1 MRERH
6 SRDLKRLLDLE
17 LERNERV
24 QSVVVAY
31 QELEEGEKALFRMA
45 AGITQDRA
53 GGAREPSH
61 QSSNDGNDET
71 QPDQVQP
78 IVRNLMKS
86 LLEDHPSLLTETDI
100 ANLMDRDYTQKILGL
115 QLAGFPLLRA
125 CLRSLQYVKLRLLPE
140 GVIMSHS
147 YSSDISREQFAR
159 ILPCLESAR
168 RRTKPRTVD
177 LYDVFCGVL
186 YLLKSGCQWRML
198 PADFPDWRTCYKY
211 FRQWS
216 ERPDPAKYSILEQV
230 LKKIGW
236 RGPAK
241 QWSERTDQLL
251 YRGLPERQ
259 EHRQRREQG
268 L

>member
-1 MRERH
+1 
-6 SRDLKRLLDLE
+6 
-17 LERNERV
+17 
-24 QSVVVAY
+24 
-31 QELEEGEKALFRMA
+31 
-45 AGITQDRA
+45 
-53 GGAREPSH
+53 
-61 QSSNDGNDET
+61 
-71 QPDQVQP
+71 
-78 IVRNLMKS
+78 
-86 LLEDHPSLLTETDI
+86 
-100 ANLMDRDYTQKILGL
+100 
-115 QLAGFPLLRA
+115 
-125 CLRSLQYVKLRLLPE
+125 
-140 GVIMSHS
+140 MSHS

-159 ILPCLESAR
+159 ILPYLESAR

-216 ERPDPAKYSILEQV
+216 ERPDPAK
-230 LKKIGW
+230 
-236 RGPAK
+236 

>member
-1 MRERH
+1 MYRVDVYLRVRRAVMVDGMSMREAARVFGVH
-6 SRDLKRLLDLE
+6 RDTVRKMLAYSVPPGYRRQSPPRKPKLE
-17 LERNERV
+17 PYTGV
-24 QSVVVAY
+24 
-31 QELEEGEKALFRMA
+31 
-45 AGITQDRA
+45 IDR
-53 GGAREPSH
+53 
-61 QSSNDGNDET
+61 
-71 QPDQVQP
+71 
-78 IVRNLMKS
+78 I
-86 LLEDHPSLLTETDI
+86 LEDD
-100 ANLMDRDYTQKILGL
+100 
-115 QLAGFPLLRA
+115 LRA

-230 LKKIGW
+230 LKKIG
-236 RGPAK
+236 
-241 QWSERTDQLL
+241 
-251 YRGLPERQ
+251 
-259 EHRQRREQG
+259 
-268 L
+268 

>member
-1 MRERH
+1 MYEVANTTVYGYARVSRGRDGGTDTLRNKRMR
-6 SRDLKRLLDLE
+6 LT
-17 LERNERV
+17 
-24 QSVVVAY
+24 
-31 QELEEGEKALFRMA
+31 G
-45 AGITQDRA
+45 AGVDAVHMHQDTITGTAMQRP
-53 GGAREPSH
+53 GLH
-61 QSSNDGNDET
+61 N
-71 QPDQVQP
+71 
-78 IVRNLMKS
+78 
-86 LLEDHPSLLTETDI
+86 LLEI
-100 ANLMDRDYTQKILGL
+100 IWARC
-115 QLAGFPLLRA
+115 LRA

-159 ILPCLESAR
+159 ILPYLESAR

-230 LKKIGW
+230 LKKIG
-236 RGPAK
+236 
-241 QWSERTDQLL
+241 
-251 YRGLPERQ
+251 
-259 EHRQRREQG
+259 
-268 L
+268 